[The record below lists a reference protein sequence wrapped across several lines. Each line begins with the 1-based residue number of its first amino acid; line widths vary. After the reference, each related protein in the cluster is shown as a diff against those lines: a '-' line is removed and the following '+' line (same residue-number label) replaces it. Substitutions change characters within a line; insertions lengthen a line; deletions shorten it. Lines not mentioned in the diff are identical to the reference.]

1 MLCKVAWAD
10 PWVVTV
16 TTQGSAHATLGST
29 RMTLTA
35 AGLLVLLITWK
46 KISVYKQFLTKCI
59 LKWTNFSALLSLHNK
74 LFSWKTIYIRQK
86 WQKEMSSKCEFSAIL
101 YSKFDE
107 TWVVSFSFSKEI
119 ANVIF
124 QFGFENPNKLCLIT
138 EYLSIYLSN

>member
-1 MLCKVAWAD
+1 
-10 PWVVTV
+10 
-16 TTQGSAHATLGST
+16 
-29 RMTLTA
+29 
-35 AGLLVLLITWK
+35 
-46 KISVYKQFLTKCI
+46 
-59 LKWTNFSALLSLHNK
+59 
-74 LFSWKTIYIRQK
+74 
-86 WQKEMSSKCEFSAIL
+86 MSSKCEFSAIL